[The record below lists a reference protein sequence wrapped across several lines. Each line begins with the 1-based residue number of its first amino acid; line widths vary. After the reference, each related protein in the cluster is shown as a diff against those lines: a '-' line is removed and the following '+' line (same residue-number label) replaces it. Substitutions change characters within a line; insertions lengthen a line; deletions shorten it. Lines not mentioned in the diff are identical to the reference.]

1 MLSLLGDNILPAPWL
16 SSVFVKCRAMAG
28 LLVRVYHPVLQAAKV
43 LAAGEHE
50 QPLYGVVLDRSEK
63 G

>member
-1 MLSLLGDNILPAPWL
+1 
-16 SSVFVKCRAMAG
+16 MAG

-50 QPLYGVVLDRSEK
+50 QPLYGVVLDRTEK